1 MKIIDLIPKVREICI
16 TNKDIV
22 SLLYE
27 EILISEGLDG
37 EKVHSEKLTEKIR
50 ILVIKL
56 KAKWIAVNKTYD
68 RLLMKEKKWLQ
79 TEIQI
84 VMKADNVSRKEF
96 SGGRPKK
103 DWKDLGER
111 SKRTRVVGLS
121 AHDPEVLALAAVK
134 SAKSSGDLQDF
145 AYVVKESIQKASEI
159 RKSMDSKEPIMM
171 SEKEALS
178 LKVNC
183 DLSDDQY
190 QMIRNSS
197 IKHNANIYPTLHTL
211 FKEKSNCY
219 PEDLVVTE
227 TSAESKLQSMVNH
240 TLKKVIVLSED
251 NLKTLDTDQNVL
263 NGSFILKAGFDG
275 ASSQSLYKQRYDNT
289 DIEEAKKN
297 EESLSE

>member
-96 SGGRPKK
+96 SGGRP
-103 DWKDLGER
+103 
-111 SKRTRVVGLS
+111 T
-121 AHDPEVLALAAVK
+121 
-134 SAKSSGDLQDF
+134 
-145 AYVVKESIQKASEI
+145 
-159 RKSMDSKEPIMM
+159 
-171 SEKEALS
+171 
-178 LKVNC
+178 
-183 DLSDDQY
+183 
-190 QMIRNSS
+190 
-197 IKHNANIYPTLHTL
+197 
-211 FKEKSNCY
+211 
-219 PEDLVVTE
+219 
-227 TSAESKLQSMVNH
+227 
-240 TLKKVIVLSED
+240 
-251 NLKTLDTDQNVL
+251 
-263 NGSFILKAGFDG
+263 
-275 ASSQSLYKQRYDNT
+275 
-289 DIEEAKKN
+289 
-297 EESLSE
+297 